1 MLGSLWSVDD
11 DATANFMH
19 GFTPTCLER
28 MPAAKRELL
37 HSYYAWAGTEKIA
50 HHRQMA
56 DKLGCRQ
63 MRYET
68 GCFGARAG
76 QSASRHIAM
85 PATGWE
91 EMLVRM
97 QRLNFVRIQRR

>member
-1 MLGSLWSVDD
+1 VLGSLWSVDD

-50 HHRQMA
+50 HHRQWPTHLVVGKCA
-56 DKLGCRQ
+56 TKL
-63 MRYET
+63 
-68 GCFGARAG
+68 A
-76 QSASRHIAM
+76 ASRPSRPIGEAGTSLCQ
-85 PATGWE
+85 PPDG
-91 EMLVRM
+91 
-97 QRLNFVRIQRR
+97 RRC